1 METRLIRADVLQAR
15 GLFLTNSV
23 VGVWPVRRL
32 DDRRYDPG
40 ELPLDL
46 IRTLRDEVQTSGA
59 AA

>member
-1 METRLIRADVLQAR
+1 
-15 GLFLTNSV
+15 LFLTNSV

-32 DDRRYDPG
+32 DERRYDPG